1 MSWGEEEKAQGVP
14 YEGMTPKIRP
24 GQVKQR
30 EERAHAKVQA
40 RKPGILEAKV
50 MQCEEGEE

>member
-14 YEGMTPKIRP
+14 YKGMTPKIRP
-24 GQVKQR
+24 GQ
-30 EERAHAKVQA
+30 ERAHAKVQA

-50 MQCEEGEE
+50 RQWEEGEE